1 MKGYMGRLNLCLWKI
16 WRRLGFEE
24 DFSLLCIENKE
35 KAMRRSDIVYRIKNA
50 LRQVAPEVK
59 VILYGSEA
67 RGDARE
73 DSDIDLLLLLDKDF
87 ITLED
92 RMRLMEPLY
101 EIELSTGV
109 QINPFIETLR
119 RWAERFTPFYENVM
133 EEGVPL

>member
-1 MKGYMGRLNLCLWKI
+1 MHRQVEFVFVEI
-16 WRRLGFEE
+16 WRMFGIEK
-24 DFSLLCIENKE
+24 DFLLLCIENKG
-35 KAMRRSDIVYRIKNA
+35 KAMRRSDIVYRIKDA

-73 DSDIDLLLLLDKDF
+73 DSDIDLLLVVDKDVV
-87 ITLED
+87 TLED

-101 EIELSTGV
+101 EIELETGV

-119 RWAERFTPFYENVM
+119 RWGERFTPFYENVTR
-133 EEGVPL
+133 EGVVL

>member
-1 MKGYMGRLNLCLWKI
+1 MGRLNLCLWKI

-24 DFSLLCIENKE
+24 DFSLLCMETKE
-35 KAMRRSDIVYRIKNA
+35 KAMRRSDIVYRIKDA

-119 RWAERFTPFYENVM
+119 GWGERFTPFYENVM

>member
-1 MKGYMGRLNLCLWKI
+1 MGRLNLCLWKI
-16 WRRLGFEE
+16 WRRLGFEK
-24 DFSLLCIENKE
+24 DFSFLCMENKE

-73 DSDIDLLLLLDKDF
+73 DSDIDLLLLLDKDSV
-87 ITLED
+87 TLED

-119 RWAERFTPFYENVM
+119 RWGERFTPFYENVM

>member
-1 MKGYMGRLNLCLWKI
+1 MGRLNLCLWKI

-24 DFSLLCIENKE
+24 DFSLLCMENKE

-119 RWAERFTPFYENVM
+119 RWGERFTPFYENVT